1 MNIKAIAK
9 DEKGRKERL
18 MIDKIQKY
26 NELA

>member
-1 MNIKAIAK
+1 MNIKATAK

-18 MIDKIQKY
+18 MRDKIQKY